1 MSEIKSVAIAGASGN
16 LGPHILKALL
26 DANFQVTVLTRSQKP
41 GAFDAN
47 VKVLEV
53 DFTSKVSLTTALK
66 GIDAVVSAVGHQG
79 VENQHILIDAAIAA
93 GVKRFIPSEY
103 GSCTTSPKVENL
115 PIYIPMIKTRKYVQ
129 EKAKAGE
136 ITWTVLACGGFLSF
150 LFDTPTLFDFANHKA
165 TLFDEGDNRISTTSM
180 PNVGKAIAAILKNS
194 DATKN
199 KVLHTSEVIVTQ
211 NKVLAIAKEL
221 KPEINWDTTKVQTS
235 AMLKE
240 GLEQLSAG
248 DFSMPVLMKLIGAT
262 ALGGDA
268 YGSAY
273 DETDNELL
281 GIKELTEADL
291 KQLVADRLA

>member
-1 MSEIKSVAIAGASGN
+1 M
-16 LGPHILKALL
+16 
-26 DANFQVTVLTRSQKP
+26 TVLTRSQKP

-115 PIYIPMIKTRKYVQ
+115 PVYIPMVKTRKYVQ